1 MRLSVVTNTCQQIR
15 YVFNEKTANLLVGCK
30 ILCKYVHV
38 RIMCK
43 RQLEASIFPPFTGLE
58 WLVESISCPLRQQAV
73 FLNGSEGMMGGEA
86 SGLGSIMGRTRMRRS
101 VTGWHYKVFTK
112 GV

>member
-1 MRLSVVTNTCQQIR
+1 MIK
-15 YVFNEKTANLLVGCK
+15 KTAKFLVGCK

-38 RIMCK
+38 GIMCE

-58 WLVESISCPLRQQAV
+58 WPVESISCPLRQQAV

-86 SGLGSIMGRTRMRRS
+86 SGLGSSIGRTRMRRS
-101 VTGWHYKVFTK
+101 VTGCHSKVFTQ